1 MKGFILAL
9 WGIKREFSILV
20 LFVFIVHALM
30 YYPEIGLVEIFIA
43 VLIANLILFVM
54 VYLMTKKMIN

>member
-1 MKGFILAL
+1 MKDLILAL
-9 WGIKREFSILV
+9 WNIKRGFSILV
-20 LFVFIVHALM
+20 LLVFIVHALM
-30 YYPEIGLVEIFIA
+30 YYPEFGLVEIFIA

>member
-30 YYPEIGLVEIFIA
+30 YYPDIGVVEIFIA

-54 VYLMTKKMIN
+54 VYLLTQKMIN